1 LSYKNKW
8 IDEEDRVY
16 IILTV
21 EEIMRILNKSNKT
34 AVKILNELDKS
45 TSSIELIERKRQEF
59 GKINII

>member
-1 LSYKNKW
+1 MSYKNKW
-8 IDEEDRVY
+8 IDEEDRVH

>member
-1 LSYKNKW
+1 MSYKNKW